1 LAPKSVLKPGPNL
14 QPPTPNMETVITRET
29 DILREYLAALDDRER
44 VLSPFAKL
52 AATIKLARL
61 RRELN
66 NAELDTTDE
75 DFRALRH
82 EVDERL
88 NRSLLRRFQ
97 ASPWGARFS
106 IFLILVAGQ
115 QLALGLIWL
124 LTLLFVRFAPVPKQW
139 NPVLPHEQ
147 PVFLWLFV
155 FLFFFATPM
164 LALLVLF
171 GGRYLRAWRTTLPAT
186 LLILVSSAIL
196 TFMVVRTRE
205 TNNPVRH
212 TSSLG
217 QFAKERE
224 VNSVSYG
231 EWVKAS
237 WLMND
242 AKFQRDYE
250 RYFRNGP
257 GRWITS
263 RLISSDDAAW
273 QPRTDEKDSLRI
285 MNEYLDVGQDQEGFR
300 EWLRYYLDRNRI
312 YAEDRIDQEV
322 AALTGP
328 ANQRFLGIWQLEPYL
343 KERDQRL
350 YRAYLGSINTSMKT
364 WGLIWLG
371 VLALVFLGAYAA
383 TPVLSLVKM
392 RSGSGRVRRESAE
405 LDSDGRI
412 PSRPVDES
420 YNSFPERG
428 EITASPFVDAPY
440 KLLSLVHRAFF
451 RLAIFASLLVFGF
464 WAVVYALE
472 LTSVHPN
479 PSSQVALM
487 RSNLLF
493 AGSTDSDVSENGNSL
508 SGVGSINSRGGQ
520 TAKASRET
528 LLAAQ
533 VRELEQTLEED
544 DYQSDKKFKEQYR
557 IIASQRSELNSIKST
572 TGQLEQVQQT
582 LPEQISSVG
591 SRVGAAEARAGEV
604 MGQAEAARQAAENV
618 QKQLGTKLT
627 EVESRATRAAE
638 QVGKVEDQASLLAT
652 RTEALEKELD
662 RRARQIEARTEE
674 LGERTA
680 GLKEREDRV
689 DRLQRVAFAAIL
701 AELKSGA
708 DDLERRI
715 SSSFYRS
722 FGKGEARRDVD
733 ALRQRITALT
743 TELRAMNTDQAK
755 QFIEQL
761 DALGKRV
768 DQIAERVK

>member
-1 LAPKSVLKPGPNL
+1 
-14 QPPTPNMETVITRET
+14 METVITRET

-44 VLSPFAKL
+44 VLSPFARL
-52 AATIKLARL
+52 AANIKLARL

-82 EVDERL
+82 EIDERL
-88 NRSLLRRFQ
+88 KRSLLRRFQ
-97 ASPWGARFS
+97 ASPWGSRIS
-106 IFLILVAGQ
+106 ILLVLVAGQ
-115 QLALGLIWL
+115 QLALGLISL

-147 PVFLWLFV
+147 PVFLWLFL

-186 LLILVSSAIL
+186 LLILIASAGL
-196 TFMVVRTRE
+196 TVVVARIKE
-205 TNNPVRH
+205 TKNPVRH

-224 VNSVSYG
+224 VNPVSYG

-257 GRWITS
+257 GRWISS
-263 RLISSDDAAW
+263 RLVSSDDAAW
-273 QPRTDEKDSLRI
+273 QPRADEKDSLRI
-285 MNEYLDVGQDQEGFR
+285 MNEYLDGGQDQDGFR

-312 YAEDRIDQEV
+312 YAEDRIDREV
-322 AALTGP
+322 AALTGSP
-328 ANQRFLGIWQLEPYL
+328 NQRFLGIWQLEPYL

-350 YRAYLGSINTSMKT
+350 YRAYLGSITTSMKT

-371 VLALVFLGAYAA
+371 VLALVFLGIYAA
-383 TPVLSLVKM
+383 TPVLSLLKQ
-392 RSGSGRVRRESAE
+392 RSVRVRVRRESAHLE
-405 LDSDGRI
+405 SDENLA
-412 PSRPVDES
+412 SNSVDES

-428 EITASPFVDAPY
+428 EITAPPFVDAPF
-440 KLLSLVHRAFF
+440 KLLSRVHRAFF
-451 RLAIFASLLVFGF
+451 RLAIFASLFVFGF

-472 LTSVHPN
+472 LTGEHPN
-479 PSSQVALM
+479 PRSQVALM

-493 AGSTDSDVSENGNSL
+493 GGSPDSDGSENGDNL
-508 SGVGSINSRGGQ
+508 SRVGSINARGAQ
-520 TAKASRET
+520 TGKASRET
-528 LLAAQ
+528 LLVGR
-533 VRELEQTLEED
+533 VRELEETLDED
-544 DYQSDKKFKEQYR
+544 DYQSDKKFKEQYK
-557 IIASQRSELNSIKST
+557 IIASQRSEINSIKST
-572 TGQLEQVQQT
+572 TGQLQQAQQA

-604 MGQAEAARQAAENV
+604 MGRAEAARQAAENV
-618 QKQLGTKLT
+618 QKQLGTKLS

-701 AELKSGA
+701 AELKAGA

-715 SSSFYRS
+715 ASSFYRS
-722 FGKGEARRDVD
+722 FTKGEARRDAD

-743 TELRAMNTDQAK
+743 TELRAMNTEQAK